1 MPALPPPPLKKS
13 SKIKASVRKH
23 TYTLQLP
30 HHHSV
35 RVWLQLSVI
44 DPNIVLG
51 QSRDYNGLRTMSPAE
66 GIKLLLFSILVLINL
81 VGNTLVCVVVLR
93 TKSMRIPMNFLLVNL
108 AIADMT
114 VGLFLT
120 PVYILRPLI
129 RQADS
134 PLGDVLCKLLTGGNF
149 SWIGSAA
156 SVFTLVLIAFE
167 RYLSIMFPHNR
178 KRNLTSRNAKLGILL
193 CWLMAL
199 SSEIPP
205 ILVMRYNAANNI
217 CIEDWSN
224 VQQARI
230 YTVITFFIDFVIPF
244 TLMAVLYGRVLC
256 KLWNN
261 KLCRAT
267 HVALL
272 RRRKKVTMVLFI
284 VTLLHA
290 ICLLPDTVAY
300 FLSYFGFGNGST
312 AYMIG
317 TAFICLHSAVNPFLY
332 SLHSERFKRSLRSI
346 FRCNTNAPGTCTPR
360 AQKKDKEP
368 KSAVFFYKKTRNVH
382 SIR

>member
-1 MPALPPPPLKKS
+1 
-13 SKIKASVRKH
+13 
-23 TYTLQLP
+23 
-30 HHHSV
+30 
-35 RVWLQLSVI
+35 
-44 DPNIVLG
+44 
-51 QSRDYNGLRTMSPAE
+51 MSLAE
-66 GIKLLLFSILVLINL
+66 GIKLPLFSILVLINL

-114 VGLFLT
+114 VGLFLS
-120 PVYILRPLI
+120 PVYILRPFI

-134 PLGDVLCKLLTGGNF
+134 PLGDVLCKLLTGGNL

-193 CWLMAL
+193 CWLMAF

-205 ILVMRYNAANNI
+205 IMVMRYNTANNI

-272 RRRKKVTMVLFI
+272 RRRKKVTMVLSI

-346 FRCNTNAPGTCTPR
+346 FRCNTNAPGTCTSR

-368 KSAVFFYKKTRNVH
+368 KSAVFFYEKTRNVH
-382 SIR
+382 SIRWLIWFA

>member
-13 SKIKASVRKH
+13 SKIKASARKH

-35 RVWLQLSVI
+35 RVWLQPSVI

-108 AIADMT
+108 AIADMI

-167 RYLSIMFPHNR
+167 RYLSLMFPHNR

-300 FLSYFGFGNGST
+300 FLSYSGFGNGST
-312 AYMIG
+312 AYM
-317 TAFICLHSAVNPFLY
+317 SALPLFAC
-332 SLHSERFKRSLRSI
+332 I
-346 FRCNTNAPGTCTPR
+346 
-360 AQKKDKEP
+360 QQ
-368 KSAVFFYKKTRNVH
+368 
-382 SIR
+382 